1 MYMLKNLNDSYQLFV
16 NVFLLKLRIEM
27 RATKLFI

>member
-1 MYMLKNLNDSYQLFV
+1 MLKNLNDSYQLFV